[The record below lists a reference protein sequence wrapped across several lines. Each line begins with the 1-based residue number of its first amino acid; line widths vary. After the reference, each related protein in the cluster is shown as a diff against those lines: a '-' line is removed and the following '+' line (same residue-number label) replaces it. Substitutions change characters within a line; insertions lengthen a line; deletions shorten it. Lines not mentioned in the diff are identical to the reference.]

1 MSSSVNQQ
9 EQDNNADKTKLK
21 WTYILHYTFMDA
33 VKDLGG
39 NIWSVTASEIRSRM
53 NMPGLTE
60 EHVRS
65 HLQKIRNLYEKGPDR
80 MNTKA
85 KIHLIYLLATPGGA
99 SARTNWS
106 RFLSACEKWLSPEDI
121 KILVLDVTEDFLMS
135 DNDNIIG
142 QVNQLD
148 EEKLNMI
155 IAEFAS
161 LI

>member
-1 MSSSVNQQ
+1 
-9 EQDNNADKTKLK
+9 
-21 WTYILHYTFMDA
+21 
-33 VKDLGG
+33 
-39 NIWSVTASEIRSRM
+39 
-53 NMPGLTE
+53 
-60 EHVRS
+60 
-65 HLQKIRNLYEKGPDR
+65 

-106 RFLSACEKWLSPEDI
+106 PFLSACKKWLMSPEDI

-142 QVNQLD
+142 QVNLD
-148 EEKLNMI
+148 EEKLSMI